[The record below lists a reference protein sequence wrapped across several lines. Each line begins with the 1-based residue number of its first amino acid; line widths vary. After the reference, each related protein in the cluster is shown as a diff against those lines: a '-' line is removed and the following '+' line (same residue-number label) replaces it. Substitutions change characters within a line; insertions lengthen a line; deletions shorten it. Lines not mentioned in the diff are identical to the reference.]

1 MLTQTILGLEN
12 KNKQLE
18 INSKFNKG
26 QTKMADLSYE
36 ANLLRKLNDQLKTEN
51 QDLKDKVSNLEFKI
65 QTKQLVQTTF
75 GRMKLNREAKTGL
88 QSKDPTDEQRFA
100 KLNKK
105 IIDLQAKLEH
115 KQNEINSHVNENQMV
130 VHKLY
135 KIEKTNEDLKTKFK
149 RLKYYEDEN
158 NKLRFENHELH
169 HEIIDIL
176 KENSEIWG
184 KLNKLDRP
192 IHEKLI
198 QAKSLVK
205 SDGEHVKPTY
215 IEKLIKQNSKLKL
228 ESMKAKPLRQTDRDQ
243 KSTDPDASRFEK
255 KRERKRKQ
263 KELDLD
269 PPNITRNSIQNSV
282 DQAMMQ
288 RLERSKT
295 SLENELKRVKT
306 EWELEKSRLETQI
319 TALKDRLDSTAR
331 NYKIL
336 QEEMQKNVK
345 EIDNTVELKAIEL
358 RRDYDLL
365 KAKYSD
371 LEYTSVDL
379 QKDLQM
385 HEKTVEFY
393 KNTLK
398 KSRDDYKTLLDLQ
411 MRTQAKLKEA
421 ENPSLEND
429 HPHAVEVRRLNLKI
443 ESLNLVNDQLNRLV
457 IDSKKVSEVIKITW
471 TKEIDKFTENI
482 KLFIEANKLMTN
494 EKSKEGAILN
504 KTYDEMLV
512 ENSQLRSLV
521 DGYHGKME
529 DMKSQIKELTTDLDE
544 SR

>member
-176 KENSEIWG
+176 KENSEIWS

-336 QEEMQKNVK
+336 QEEMQNNVK

-398 KSRDDYKTLLDLQ
+398 KSREDYKTLLDLQ

-482 KLFIEANKLMTN
+482 KLFIEANKLMNN